1 VVSTRGRRGRG
12 LVVGLVVAAVIV
24 AAAPTVAT
32 ARDRNPNGPS
42 TVNGVLQVKGAPSP
56 GWTVELYATG
66 ANGARVVDTATTDGQ
81 GAFRLRTRPR
91 RSEDVVQYVVAT
103 RGPADLL
110 IVALGPAAE
119 TPSDI
124 VVNELA
130 TIATVWTHAQFID
143 GSTIAGNPVGLRA
156 AARNVPNL
164 VDLRTGTLA
173 SVVLDTAN
181 LQTNTAAT
189 MGTLA
194 GLLGQCLTG
203 GCPVLFQLSAPPGV
217 DVPTNTLSAFHNI
230 ALNPWH
236 NVGPIF
242 RLLRR
247 GTDAA
252 TDPGSDNPFFL
263 PTLLY
268 PPTAYTLSLVYTE
281 GGFNAPG
288 GLGIDADGNV
298 WTNNNF
304 MVGSQSVLLDLGN
317 LIVPHPDAYPSVG
330 VVKLASNG
338 APLSPRTGFLGGGT
352 FGAAFGLAIDQEGN
366 AWVGNFGGNSVTK
379 LAPDGTPISPDSQG
393 YSSSGGY
400 HDGALSA
407 PQGTIVTAD
416 GSVWLANMMSTTVSQ
431 IVGGDPTNFR
441 TWGGADCSEQLTSPW
456 GLASDAEGNVYVT
469 NLRAR
474 SVSVIDP
481 DTAPGSLCP
490 VATYPLDDPAFPQ
503 GLAIDID
510 GNVWVADTYGDG
522 EVTFLDASNGYS
534 PTSFKADGAIV
545 GPWSLAIDGA
555 NNVWVADFFGKR
567 IHNLCG
573 ASGNCPVG
581 MESVGDRISPAG
593 DPASGELGNGGGY
606 GANGALQSITSI
618 NVDQAGNVWVA
629 NNFNDV
635 GVCLLGEGIPNPA
648 ERITTV
654 ELEELQ
660 TECGGNGA
668 VVMFGLAAPVAA
680 PIIGPPRQ
688 P

>member
-1 VVSTRGRRGRG
+1 
-12 LVVGLVVAAVIV
+12 VVATGIPAV
-24 AAAPTVAT
+24 AN
-32 ARDRNPNGPS
+32 ARDRNPNGPA
-42 TVNGVLQVKGAPSP
+42 TVNGVLQVEGVPSS
-56 GWTVELYATG
+56 GWTVELYAAG
-66 ANGARVVDTATTDGQ
+66 PNGARWMDTTTTDDR
-81 GAFRLRTRPR
+81 GAFRLRTHPR
-91 RSEDVVQYVVAT
+91 AAEDVVQYVVAT
-103 RGPADLL
+103 RGAADVLL
-110 IVALGPAAE
+110 VSLGPAAE

-130 TIATVWTHAQFID
+130 TIATIWTHAQFIE
-143 GSTIAGNPVGLRA
+143 GSSIAGNPVGLRA

-164 VDLRTGTLA
+164 VDLRTGRLG

-194 GLLGQCLTG
+194 GLLGRCLTD
-203 GCPVLFQLSAPPGV
+203 GCPTLFELSAPPGS
-217 DVPTNTLSAFHNI
+217 DVPTDTLAAFHDI
-230 ALNPWH
+230 ALHPWH

-242 RLLRR
+242 RLLPR

-268 PPTAYTLSLVYTE
+268 PPTAWTLSLVYTE

-288 GLGIDADGNV
+288 GLGIDGDGNV
-298 WTNNNF
+298 WANNNF
-304 MVGSQSVLLDLGN
+304 MVGSQSVLFDFGH
-317 LIVPHPDAYPSVG
+317 LIVPHPDAYPGVG
-330 VVKLASNG
+330 VTKLASNG

-366 AWVGNFGGNSVTK
+366 AWVGNFAGNSVTK

-400 HDGALSA
+400 HDSALAA
-407 PQGTIVTAD
+407 PQATIVTAD
-416 GSVWLANMMSTTVSQ
+416 GSIWLANMTGNTVSQ
-431 IVGGDPTNFR
+431 MVGGDPRNFR
-441 TWGGADCSEQLTSPW
+441 TWGGPGCAEQLTNPW
-456 GLASDAEGNVYVT
+456 GLASDAEGKVYVT

-481 DTAPGSLCP
+481 AAPGPLCP
-490 VATYPLDDPAFPQ
+490 VASYPLDDPAFPQ
-503 GLAIDID
+503 GLAVDTL

-522 EVTFLDASNGYS
+522 EVTFLDAANGYT

-545 GPWSLAIDGA
+545 GPWSVAIDGA
-555 NNVWVADFFGKR
+555 DNVWVADFFGRR

-581 MESVGDRISPAG
+581 MESVGARISPAG

-606 GANGALQSITSI
+606 GANGAVQNITSI
-618 NVDQAGNVWVA
+618 NIDQAGNVWAA
-629 NNFNDV
+629 NNFNDAQ
-635 GVCLLGEGIPNPA
+635 VCLLGEGIPNPT

-668 VVMFGLAAPVAA
+668 VVMFGVAAPVAA